1 MVQSPRPA
9 DRRIAV
15 PSVSAALELWRRRIN
30 TANHFMPIY
39 KFYQDVL
46 CTSWERRHFTVT
58 AQNQEEADMIAAQC
72 KDTPLCF
79 DPDAEPGETV
89 YCVFEDETLLETVE
103 PLPITDNHGKPTI
116 EVYRSNDDL
125 FIADN
130 YKNREL

>member
-1 MVQSPRPA
+1 MRNPERP
-9 DRRIAV
+9 
-15 PSVSAALELWRRRIN
+15 
-30 TANHFMPIY
+30 
-39 KFYQDVL
+39 
-46 CTSWERRHFTVT
+46 
-58 AQNQEEADMIAAQC
+58 
-72 KDTPLCF
+72 
-79 DPDAEPGETV
+79 V

>member
-1 MVQSPRPA
+1 
-9 DRRIAV
+9 
-15 PSVSAALELWRRRIN
+15 
-30 TANHFMPIY
+30 MPIY

-79 DPDAEPGETV
+79 DPD
-89 YCVFEDETLLETVE
+89 ETLLETVE

>member
-1 MVQSPRPA
+1 
-9 DRRIAV
+9 
-15 PSVSAALELWRRRIN
+15 
-30 TANHFMPIY
+30 MPIY

-103 PLPITDNHGKPTI
+103 PLPITDNHGKPTMTCSLPI
-116 EVYRSNDDL
+116 TIKIGSYERRDQT
-125 FIADN
+125 
-130 YKNREL
+130 KW